1 MEEQY
6 FSQLPAAGKSV
17 PYPCSVHME
26 ACFSVKSR
34 FTIVSDF
41 RKQPGPPSCA
51 HGIVL

>member
-6 FSQLPAAGKSV
+6 FFQLPAAGKPV
-17 PYPCSVHME
+17 PYPCSVLME
-26 ACFSVKSR
+26 ACFSAKSR
-34 FTIVSDF
+34 CTIVSDF